1 MPKSQRI
8 FNIVSNKKT
17 SWVYNIKSIQQIYN
31 CLLNYIKN
39 KIVMNLRL

>member
-8 FNIVSNKKT
+8 FNISNKKT
-17 SWVYNIKSIQQIYN
+17 AWVYSIKNIQQIYN
-31 CLLNYIKN
+31 YLLNYINN